1 MNKEKIL
8 KQKIEKYLLMPIL
21 VSLLLV
27 LMCISLCFVDSRASI
42 IAGVTVGI
50 VIIIELIVYFVT
62 KSGIMPS
69 LFAFAQDQ
77 EQVQRQLLKELA
89 IPYAILDNDG
99 RILWGNNEFVDRIG
113 DGSKKRI
120 RKNIQTFF
128 PEITPDILS
137 LDKQISLD
145 LEFGDIKY
153 NALIKKVS
161 MSDMFKD
168 DDMEEPG
175 DESLIAIYFFDVTEL
190 KRYKKENEE
199 QKLVAGLLYIDNYD
213 EVMENTEEV
222 RHSLVEALVDR
233 RINMYLA
240 TIDAICKK
248 LEKDKYLFV
257 CQQKY
262 LSEMKDTKFA
272 ILDEV
277 KSINVGNE
285 IPVTLSIGVGADTNN
300 FAQAYE
306 YARIAV
312 GLALGRGGDQAV
324 VKYGDNISYFG
335 GKSTGTEKTTRVKAR
350 VKAQAFKEMLNN
362 KDNVLIMG
370 HKRPDADSFGAAVG
384 VYRLVK
390 TLGKTAHIV
399 VNEATSAIKPIM
411 NGFKGNS
418 VYGEDMIFSGE
429 EAINSVDA
437 NTMVVVVDV
446 NRPSMTEC
454 EELLSLVASV
464 VVFDHHRQTNELIE
478 NATLS
483 YIEPYAS
490 SACEMVAEMLQY
502 IDNKVKLRPLEADA
516 MYAGIVIDTDNFVT
530 KTGVRTFE
538 AASYLRRSGADVV
551 RVRKMFRSDMGS
563 YKQLAEGVINSEVFL
578 GSFAISQIHA
588 QADNDAPT
596 VLAAKVANDLLNVE
610 GIRASFVV
618 TEKDGT
624 AYISARS
631 VDDVNV
637 QVIMEKL
644 GGGGHANIAGAQ
656 LKNSNNELAII
667 QIKTLLRTMYDE
679 GDI

>member
-578 GSFAISQIHA
+578 GAFAISQIHA